1 MHSPES
7 NDRLDDTLAAW
18 RISPPA
24 DPAFRPA
31 VWRRIQARA
40 RESWAAYVRAHA
52 LGWSVAAV
60 AVVAAAGWSGR
71 AVVRAQLNAER
82 EAMVVAYL
90 TDLDPRV
97 QAKLRH

>member
-1 MHSPES
+1 MHPPEP
-7 NDRLDDTLAAW
+7 NDPLARTLAAW
-18 RISPPA
+18 RVNPPS

-31 VWRRIQARA
+31 VWRRIQAQA
-40 RESWAAYVRAHA
+40 RESWAAYVRTHA

-60 AVVAAAGWSGR
+60 AVVAAAGWTGR
-71 AVVRAQLNAER
+71 VAVRAQLNAER

-97 QAKLRH
+97 QARLRH